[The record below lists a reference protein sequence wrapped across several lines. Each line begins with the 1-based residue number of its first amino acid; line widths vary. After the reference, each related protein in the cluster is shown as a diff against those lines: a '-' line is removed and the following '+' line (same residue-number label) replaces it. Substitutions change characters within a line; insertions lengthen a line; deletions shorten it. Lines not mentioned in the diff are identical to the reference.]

1 VNRFV
6 ERDADMQQL
15 EQFFHRT
22 QPSSSRRHQVFVVH
36 GLGGIGKTQLAV
48 EFARKHHAR
57 YSAVLWLDGSSYDRL
72 RQSFVKVAHRLP
84 SKQLTADTREAL
96 SQSNINVDIVIGGV
110 WQWLDLPTNR
120 DWLLIIDN
128 VDRDPLYRDKDPQ
141 AYKVEEYFPS
151 ADHGSILITSR
162 LASLARSSGGSRK
175 LGKVSDKQ
183 ATAILE
189 SNVGKS
195 VPGK

>member
-6 ERDADMQQL
+6 ERDVDLQKL

-22 QPSSSRRHQVFVVH
+22 QPSSSRRQQVFVVH

-48 EFARKHHAR
+48 EFARKYHAR
-57 YSAVLWLDGSSYDRL
+57 YSAVLWLDGSSNDRL
-72 RQSFVKVAHRLP
+72 RQSFVNVAHRLP

-96 SQSNINVDIVIGGV
+96 SQSKINVDIVIGGV
-110 WQWLDLPTNR
+110 WKWLDLPTNR

-128 VDRDPLYRDKDPQ
+128 VDRDPLYKDKDPQ

-162 LASLARSSGGSRK
+162 LASLTRSSGGSRK

-189 SNVGKS
+189 NNVGKS